1 MVKVIFLENINE
13 HKVGDIKSIPDGYA
27 RNFLI
32 PKGIAKLA
40 TDAEVKNIESQ
51 IKKLQSEEA
60 KKVTEAE
67 KVAEKMS
74 QTKLTLSEEVNE
86 DGHLYGAV
94 TAKEISEHLKTKK
107 FEIDPSEIVIEEP
120 IKELGEYEITVKVG
134 HGVEADLKIV
144 VKRK

>member
-134 HGVEADLKIV
+134 HGVKADLKIV

>member
-13 HKVGDIKSIPDGYA
+13 HKVGDIKNIPDGYA

-32 PKGIAKLA
+32 PKSIAKLA

-51 IKKLQSEEA
+51 IKKLQAEES

-74 QTKLTLSEEVNE
+74 EAKLILAEEVNE
-86 DGHLYGAV
+86 EGHLYGAV

-134 HGVEADLKIV
+134 HGVEAVLKIV